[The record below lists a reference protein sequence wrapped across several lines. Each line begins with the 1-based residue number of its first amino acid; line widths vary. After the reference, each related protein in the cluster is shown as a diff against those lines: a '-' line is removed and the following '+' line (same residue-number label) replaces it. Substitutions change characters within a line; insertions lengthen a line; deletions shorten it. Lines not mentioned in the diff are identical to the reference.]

1 MKKNLILSLFAA
13 MITLGLAGCASADAA
28 SRPEQPLPLTGTI
41 WIPQSLSNQ
50 GQAALSDDAVVRLII
65 AADGRCSGA
74 AGDNYF
80 FGHAEV
86 TEPDGIRFDRI
97 ALTRRSG
104 PNQQYEQN
112 FVAMLNLARHY
123 SIRGD
128 ALTLCGENRTPL
140 AVFRGTAPRNY

>member
-1 MKKNLILSLFAA
+1 MKKNLTLSLFAA
-13 MITLGLAGCASADAA
+13 MTALCLAGCATADTA
-28 SRPEQPLPLTGTI
+28 SRPEQPLPLTGTV
-41 WIPQSLSNQ
+41 WIPQFLSNQ
-50 GQAALSDDAVVRLII
+50 DKAGLSDDAVVRLVI

-80 FGHAEV
+80 FGHADV

-97 ALTRRSG
+97 VLTRRSG

-128 ALTLCGENRTPL
+128 TLTLCGENKTPL
-140 AVFRGTAPRNY
+140 ATFRGTVPHNY

>member
-1 MKKNLILSLFAA
+1 MKKNPILSLFAA
-13 MITLGLAGCASADAA
+13 TAALCLAGCASADTA
-28 SRPEQPLPLTGTI
+28 SPPEQPLPLTGTV
-41 WIPQSLSNQ
+41 WIPQHLSNQ
-50 GQAALSDDAVVRLII
+50 GREVLSDSAVVRLVI

-80 FGHAEV
+80 FGHADV

-123 SIRGD
+123 SIRG
-128 ALTLCGENRTPL
+128 AVLTFRGENNTPL
-140 AVFRGTAPRNY
+140 ATFRGTVPRNY